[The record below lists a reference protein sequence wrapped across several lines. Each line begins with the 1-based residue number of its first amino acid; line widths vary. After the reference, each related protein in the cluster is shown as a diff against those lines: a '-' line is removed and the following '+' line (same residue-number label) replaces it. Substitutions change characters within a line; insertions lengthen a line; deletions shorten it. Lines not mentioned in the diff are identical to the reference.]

1 MEKVF
6 IIQSGLPCMMQ
17 ISILSAYYKTD
28 AEFGALMV
36 SLSTILSVI
45 TIPIAMTLL
54 SL

>member
-1 MEKVF
+1 MKRF
-6 IIQSGLPCMMQ
+6 
-17 ISILSAYYKTD
+17 A
-28 AEFGALMV
+28 ALTVLAALLV

>member
-1 MEKVF
+1 MKRF
-6 IIQSGLPCMMQ
+6 
-17 ISILSAYYKTD
+17 A
-28 AEFGALMV
+28 ALAVLTALLV

>member
-1 MEKVF
+1 
-6 IIQSGLPCMMQ
+6 MMQ